1 MNYSS
6 IMNKQ
11 NNSSIL
17 TVAFLILVAAVTRYF
32 PHPPNF
38 TAIGA
43 MAIFGGV
50 AISNKKLAFLLPL
63 AALFLSDVALQ
74 LFSSTK
80 GFYGTSQYFVYG
92 AFMIITALSTL
103 MKKKS
108 ATNIFFA
115 AIWSGIIFFI
125 VSNFGTWASGDIYPK
140 TLNGLSICF
149 IEAIPFYK
157 NEFFGNFLLNTIYG
171 NLFFSAILFGIY
183 AITQK
188 TYTAQKAI
196 A

>member
-1 MNYSS
+1 MNYPS

-17 TVAFLILVAAVTRYF
+17 TAAFLILVAAITRYF

-43 MAIFGGV
+43 MAIFGGA

-140 TLNGLSICF
+140 TLNGLRTCF

-183 AITQK
+183 AVTEKTFSTQK
-188 TYTAQKAI
+188 VI